1 MNIGFYMCGILVIP
15 FAAIGVL
22 FAIFKEKAAAFVS
35 GFNSLP
41 KKEQTMYDRAH
52 ISRDVRNQ
60 CFVWAAIM
68 LIGAALSYFISAYM
82 AVPAFVIWL
91 ILFFRDVHLDAHKAF
106 EKYRIS

>member
-1 MNIGFYMCGILVIP
+1 MNIGFYFCGILVIP

-22 FAIFKEKAAAFVS
+22 FAMFKEKAAVFVS

-41 KKEQTMYDRAH
+41 KKEQDLYDHAR

-68 LIGAALSYFISAYM
+68 LIGAALAYFVSAYM
-82 AVPAFVIWL
+82 AIPTFMIWV
-91 ILFFRDVHLDAHKAF
+91 ILFFRDVHLDVRKAF
-106 EKYRIS
+106 EKYRIR

>member
-1 MNIGFYMCGILVIP
+1 MNIGFCFCGILVIP
-15 FAAIGVL
+15 FTAIGVL
-22 FAIFKEKAAAFVS
+22 FAIFKEKAAVFVS

-106 EKYRIS
+106 EKYRIY

>member
-1 MNIGFYMCGILVIP
+1 MNIGLWMCGVLVIP

-22 FAIFKEKAAAFVS
+22 FAVFKEKAAAFVS

-41 KKEQTMYDRAH
+41 KKEQTLYDRAR

-60 CFVWAAIM
+60 CFAWAVIM
-68 LIGAALSYFISAYM
+68 LAGAALSYFVSAYM

-91 ILFFRDVHLDAHKAF
+91 ILFFRDVHFDARKAF
-106 EKYRIS
+106 EKYRIH